1 MSELSLL
8 DEFSDAKE
16 EALNMSQKREIF
28 TVKGIVQGVG
38 FRYYTS
44 HQALKLGLTGYA
56 KNLHNGD
63 VEVVACG
70 EANKLELLYQWLHE
84 GSPAARVEAVVRDDF
99 HSEKSF
105 RGFSI
110 Q

>member
-1 MSELSLL
+1 
-8 DEFSDAKE
+8 
-16 EALNMSQKREIF
+16 MSQKREIF
-28 TVKGIVQGVG
+28 TVKGVVQGVG

-70 EANKLELLYQWLHE
+70 ETDKLERFYHWLHQ
-84 GSPAARVEAVVRDDF
+84 GSPAARVEAVERSDF

-105 RGFSI
+105 QGFSI
-110 Q
+110 H

>member
-1 MSELSLL
+1 ME
-8 DEFSDAKE
+8 
-16 EALNMSQKREIF
+16 QKREIF
-28 TVKGIVQGVG
+28 IVKGIVQGVG

-70 EANKLELLYQWLHE
+70 EADKLESFYRWLHQ
-84 GSPAARVEAVVRDDF
+84 GSPMARVEDVVRADF
-99 HSEKSF
+99 KSEKPY
-105 RGFSI
+105 RGFAI